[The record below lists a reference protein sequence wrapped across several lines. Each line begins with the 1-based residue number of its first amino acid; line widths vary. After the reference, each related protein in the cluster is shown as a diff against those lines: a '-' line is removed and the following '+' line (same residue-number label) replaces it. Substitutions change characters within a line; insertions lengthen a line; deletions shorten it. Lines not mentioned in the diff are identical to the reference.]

1 MQSRTVRLLMFVEII
16 TGLGVAMGISV
27 GALLTKEMAG
37 TELSGVAQSGAVV
50 GGALMAIPTSS
61 VMQRFGRR
69 PGLVLCYLVGALGGL
84 AVLASAVL
92 DSAPLL
98 FGGFFVFGA
107 GNTGKLQ
114 ARYAAVDL
122 ALPERRGRQLSM
134 VVWSTTIGAVIGP
147 NLAGPLGSTLPGV
160 PTLGAPFAFAAL
172 SFLIGAVLVFLL
184 LRPDPLLLAA
194 RPALAF
200 GDAQVVPTAAA
211 DGSTPSLKD
220 AWHAVLASPG
230 ARLGIAA
237 TSIGHLVMVAV
248 MAMTPL
254 HIGQTHSDADTLR
267 IVGFVISAHIA
278 GMYGLSP
285 VVGWLTDRLGRRA
298 VILGGVSL
306 LVSACAIAGTAG
318 HGTAQLTAALIL
330 LGLGWSCTM
339 VAGSTLLAESV
350 PVQVKA
356 RAQGVSD
363 LATGLTGASAG
374 LVSGLV
380 VALSGYPVLNL
391 LAAIATL
398 PLIALALRPVPR
410 AA

>member
-1 MQSRTVRLLMFVEII
+1 
-16 TGLGVAMGISV
+16 
-27 GALLTKEMAG
+27 
-37 TELSGVAQSGAVV
+37 
-50 GGALMAIPTSS
+50 
-61 VMQRFGRR
+61 
-69 PGLVLCYLVGALGGL
+69 
-84 AVLASAVL
+84 
-92 DSAPLL
+92 
-98 FGGFFVFGA
+98 
-107 GNTGKLQ
+107 
-114 ARYAAVDL
+114 
-122 ALPERRGRQLSM
+122 LSM

-172 SFLIGAVLVFLL
+172 SFLIGAVLVFLF

-200 GDAQVVPTAAA
+200 GDAQVLPQTPA
-211 DGSTPSLKD
+211 DGPTLKE
-220 AWHAVLASPG
+220 AWRAILASPG

-237 TSIGHLVMVAV
+237 TSVGHLVMVAV

-285 VVGWLTDRLGRRA
+285 VIGWLTDRLGRRT
-298 VILGGVSL
+298 VVLGGVSL
-306 LVSACAIAGTAG
+306 LIIACAVAGTAG
-318 HGTAQLTAALIL
+318 HGTAQLTVALIL

-339 VAGSTLLAESV
+339 VAGSTLLTESV
-350 PVQVKA
+350 PARVKA
-356 RAQGVSD
+356 RAQGLAD
-363 LATGLTGASAG
+363 LSTGLTGATAG

-398 PLIALALRPVPR
+398 PLIAVALRPVPR
-410 AA
+410 SA

>member
-1 MQSRTVRLLMFVEII
+1 
-16 TGLGVAMGISV
+16 
-27 GALLTKEMAG
+27 
-37 TELSGVAQSGAVV
+37 
-50 GGALMAIPTSS
+50 
-61 VMQRFGRR
+61 MQRFGRR
-69 PGLVLCYLVGALGGL
+69 PGLVLCYLVGALGGV

-98 FGGFFVFGA
+98 FAGFFVFGA

-147 NLAGPLGSTLPGV
+147 NLAGPLGSILPGV

-172 SFLIGAVLVFLL
+172 SFLVGAVLVFLL

-194 RPALAF
+194 RPAPVVDPSATL
-200 GDAQVVPTAAA
+200 GEPQVLPNSVEGPKLREGWRAIM
-211 DGSTPSLKD
+211 
-220 AWHAVLASPG
+220 ASPG
-230 ARLGIAA
+230 ARLGMAA
-237 TSIGHLVMVAV
+237 TSVGHLVMVAV

-285 VVGWLTDRLGRRA
+285 VVGWLTDRLGRRT

-306 LVSACAIAGTAG
+306 LVAACAIAGTAG
-318 HGTAQLTAALIL
+318 HGTAQLTVALIL

-339 VAGSTLLAESV
+339 VAGSTLLSESV
-350 PVQVKA
+350 PGRVKA
-356 RAQGVSD
+356 RAQGLAD
-363 LATGLTGASAG
+363 LATGLTGATAG

-410 AA
+410 TA